1 MGDDKFLW
9 KFTGSGNFDVH
20 SFYSAICGNNAYL
33 FPWKSFFHVMLLERV
48 SFFLWLA
55 GWGKILTIDNLNKRG
70 LLLVNWCCMCRCSR
84 EMVDHLLIH
93 YEIAHALWSEV
104 FTIFG
109 IQWVLLDKLA
119 SFTLVGAVGLGNIP
133 WMYGNWC

>member
-20 SFYSAICGNNAYL
+20 SFYSAICGKNAYL
-33 FPWKSFFHVMLLERV
+33 FPWKSFCHVMVPERV
-48 SFFLWLA
+48 SLFLWLA
-55 GWGKILTIDNLNKRG
+55 RWGKILTIDNLNKRG
-70 LLLVNWCCMCRCSR
+70 LLLVNWCCMCCCSR

-133 WMYGNWC
+133 